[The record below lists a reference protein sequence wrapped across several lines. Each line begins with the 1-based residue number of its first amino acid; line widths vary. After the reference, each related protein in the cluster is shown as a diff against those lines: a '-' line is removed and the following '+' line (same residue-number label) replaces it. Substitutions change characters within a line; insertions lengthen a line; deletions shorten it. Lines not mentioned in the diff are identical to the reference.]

1 MSAELPTHLSA
12 IDFTLDLK
20 KLTRDFT
27 GRQWVF
33 DDIDRWL
40 RESDERFFILT
51 GEPGVGKSAIAARL
65 ALIPAPAIKNY
76 SWYKQLL
83 D

>member
-1 MSAELPTHLSA
+1 MSAELPTRLSA
-12 IDFTLDLK
+12 IDYTLDLE
-20 KLTRDFT
+20 KLTKDFT

-51 GEPGVGKSAIAARL
+51 WEPGVVKSAIAIL
-65 ALIPAPAIKNY
+65 SNLDKNSNQTSYAI
-76 SWYKQLL
+76 S
-83 D
+83 